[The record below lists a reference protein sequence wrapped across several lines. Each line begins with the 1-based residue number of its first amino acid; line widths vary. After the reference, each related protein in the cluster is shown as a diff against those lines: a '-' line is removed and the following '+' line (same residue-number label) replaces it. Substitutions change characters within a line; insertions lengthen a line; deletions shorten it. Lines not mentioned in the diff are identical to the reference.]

1 MTTRDRPDATFQT
14 PPSEALD
21 CDLCVVGGGIA
32 GVCAAISAA
41 RQGARTVLIQDRAV
55 LGGNASSEVRMWI
68 CGAHG
73 SDHKETGI
81 LEELQLENLYR
92 NPGMSYALWDTVLYE
107 KVRYQD
113 NLTVLLSTAVTGL
126 TMDTRTRI
134 GSVRA
139 WHLTRQ
145 CWIVVSA
152 RLFADCSG
160 DSILRVSG
168 APFRWGRESA
178 DEFGESH
185 APAVADRKTMGNSLL
200 LQLRATDPGTH
211 LPFIAPDWAEV
222 YTADHPRVAQAQPAG
237 ENFWWLE
244 IGGEGDTIRDADAIR
259 DELLRIAYGVW
270 AFIKNHPDG
279 RGRAWELE
287 WIGMLP
293 GKRENVRYEG
303 DHILSQSDIED
314 CSVVADL
321 VAHGGWSMDDHHP
334 AAFRHPGAP
343 TIFHPAPAP
352 YGIPYRCL
360 YSRTIDNLF
369 FAGRN
374 ISCTHLA
381 MSSTRVM
388 ATCATLGQAVGTAAA
403 LAVAHGETPRGIL
416 QHHLWELQ
424 NTLLDDD
431 QWLPDRTRS
440 LPPQMSGALITATH
454 GDASLLTRGLDR
466 RSASGHQAWSGPVG
480 AQITIS
486 LTQEV
491 ALERLRLVCDSQL
504 HRAKRMPCSIPRP
517 GHHEALPPCLL
528 RDARIEIWC
537 ETSQR
542 WMEIACLRT
551 NRRRL
556 VRLALPG
563 RARQVRLTILA
574 TWDDA
579 YACRLFSCEIG
590 RADPRQPHRIGA
602 WPATRLAAP
611 TPA

>member
-1 MTTRDRPDATFQT
+1 MTTTERPDASMRT
-14 PPSEALD
+14 PPTERLE
-21 CDLCVVGGGIA
+21 CELCVVGGGIA
-32 GVCAAISAA
+32 GTCAAISAA
-41 RQGARTVLIQDRAV
+41 RQGARTVLIQDRAM
-55 LGGNASSEVRMWI
+55 LGGNASSEVRMWM

-107 KVRYQD
+107 KARYQD
-113 NLTVLLSTAVTGL
+113 NLTLLLSTAVTGL
-126 TMDTRTRI
+126 TMAGQARI
-134 GSVRA
+134 GAVRA

-145 CWIVVSA
+145 CWIEVSA

-160 DSILRVSG
+160 DSVLRWCG

-178 DEFGESH
+178 AACGEAH
-185 APAVADRKTMGNSLL
+185 APPRADRKTMGNSLL
-200 LQLRATDPGTH
+200 LQLRSTDPAQH

-222 YTADHPRVAQAQPAG
+222 YTHDHPRVAHAQPGG

-244 IGGEGDTIRDADAIR
+244 IGGEGDTIADADAIR

-303 DHILSQSDIED
+303 DHILTQTDIEQ
-314 CSVVADL
+314 CGVFPDL

-343 TIFHPAPAP
+343 TIFHPAPSP

-360 YSRTIDNLF
+360 YSRTIDNLY

-403 LAVAHGETPRGIL
+403 LALRHGATPRQVL

-431 QWLPDRTRS
+431 QWLPDRTRTLS
-440 LPPQMSGALITATH
+440 PQMAGAQITSTH
-454 GDASLLTRGLDR
+454 GDATLLTRGLDR
-466 RSASGHQAWSGPVG
+466 RTASGHQAWSGPVG
-480 AQITIS
+480 AQITVS
-486 LTQEV
+486 FPQDV

-504 HRAKRMPCSIPRP
+504 HRAKRMPCTIPRA
-517 GHHEALPPCLL
+517 GHHESLPPCLL
-528 RDARIEIWC
+528 RDARIAAWNEA
-537 ETSQR
+537 SQR
-542 WMEIACLRT
+542 WTEIACLST

-556 VRLALPG
+556 IQLPLPG
-563 RARQVRLTILA
+563 RARQLRLTILA
-574 TWDDA
+574 TWGA
-579 YACRLFSCEIG
+579 GVACRLFSMEIG
-590 RADPRQPHRIGA
+590 RADPCLPHQVGA
-602 WPATRLAAP
+602 WPAARLAAA

>member
-1 MTTRDRPDATFQT
+1 MTTTDRPDASLRT
-14 PPSEALD
+14 PATDHQRYEV
-21 CDLCVVGGGIA
+21 CVVGGGIA
-32 GVCAAISAA
+32 GLCAALSAA
-41 RQGARTVLIQDRAV
+41 RHGARTVLIQDRAV

-92 NPGMSYALWDTVLYE
+92 NPGMSYAIWDTVLYE
-107 KVRYQD
+107 KARYQD
-113 NLTVLLSTAVTGL
+113 NLTLLLSTAVVSL
-126 TMDTRTRI
+126 TMADQARI
-134 GSVRA
+134 ASVRA

-145 CWIVVSA
+145 CWIEVSA
-152 RLFADCSG
+152 TLFADCSG
-160 DSILRVSG
+160 DSILRYSG
-168 APFRWGRESA
+168 AAFRWGRESTA
-178 DEFGESH
+178 EFGEAH
-185 APAVADRKTMGNSLL
+185 APPSADRKTMGNSLL
-200 LQLRATDPGTH
+200 MQLRSCDPQDH
-211 LPFIAPDWAEV
+211 VPFIAPEWAEV
-222 YTADHPRVAQAQPAG
+222 FGADHPRVAQAQPAG

-270 AFIKNHPDG
+270 SSIKNHPDG
-279 RGRAWELE
+279 RGHAWQLE

-303 DHILSQSDIED
+303 DHILTQNDIEE
-314 CSVVADL
+314 CGIFPDL

-343 TIFHPAPAP
+343 TIFHPAPSP

-360 YSRTIDNLF
+360 YSRDIDNLF
-369 FAGRN
+369 CAGRN

-403 LAVAHGETPRGIL
+403 LAIRHAQSPRGIL
-416 QHHLWELQ
+416 HHHLWELQ

-431 QWLPDRTRS
+431 QWLPDRQRT
-440 LPPQMSGALITATH
+440 LPPQMLGAALTATH
-454 GDASLLTRGLDR
+454 GEVQLLSRGCDR
-466 RSASGHQAWSGPVG
+466 RTASGHQAWSGPVG

-486 LTQEV
+486 FPDEV
-491 ALERLRLVCDSQL
+491 ALQRLRLVCDSQL

-517 GHHEALPPCLL
+517 GHHESLPPCLL
-528 RDARIEIWC
+528 RDARIE
-537 ETSQR
+537 R
-542 WMEIACLRT
+542 WDEAGGGWREIACLRS

-556 VRLALPG
+556 VQLALPG
-563 RARQVRLTILA
+563 RARQVRLTILS
-574 TWDDA
+574 TWGDA
-579 YACRLFSCEIG
+579 PCRLFSCEIG
-590 RADPRQPHRIGA
+590 LADRREAHRIID
-602 WPATRLAAP
+602 WPATKLAAA

>member
-1 MTTRDRPDATFQT
+1 MTTTDRPDATLPT
-14 PPSEALD
+14 PPTERLD
-21 CDLCVVGGGIA
+21 CEVCVVGGGMA
-32 GVCAAISAA
+32 GICAAIAAA

-92 NPGMSYALWDTVLYE
+92 NPGMSYAIWDTVLYE
-107 KVRYQD
+107 KVRYQE
-113 NLTVLLSTAVTGL
+113 NLTLLLSTAVTAV
-126 TMDTRTRI
+126 TMDGPTRI
-134 GSVRA
+134 AAVCA

-145 CWIVVSA
+145 CWIAVTA

-160 DSILRVSG
+160 DSILRSSG

-185 APAVADRKTMGNSLL
+185 APQVADRRTMGNSLL
-200 LQLRATDPGTH
+200 MQLRSTDALH
-211 LPFIAPDWAEV
+211 HVPFIAPDWAEV
-222 YTADHPRVAQAQPAG
+222 YSADHPRVAQAQPAG

-244 IGGEGDTIRDADAIR
+244 IGGEGDTIRDADVIR

-279 RGRAWELE
+279 RGRGWELE

-303 DHILSQSDIED
+303 DHILSQNDIEQ
-314 CSVVADL
+314 CGVVADL

-343 TIFHPAPAP
+343 TIFHPAPSP

-403 LAVAHGETPRGIL
+403 LAARHGTSPRGIL

-431 QWLPDRTRS
+431 QWLPDRRRS
-440 LPPQMSGALITATH
+440 RPPQMDGARITATH
-454 GDASLLTRGLDR
+454 GDATLLTHGLDR
-466 RSASGHQAWSGPVG
+466 RTASGHQAWSGPVG
-480 AQITIS
+480 AQITIT
-486 LTQEV
+486 LPQEAV
-491 ALERLRLVCDSQL
+491 LERLRLVCDSQL
-504 HRAKRMPCSIPRP
+504 HRSKRMPCSIPKP

-528 RDARIEIWC
+528 RAARIEVWD
-537 ETSQR
+537 EASQR
-542 WMEIACLRT
+542 WSEGAVLHA

-556 VRLALPG
+556 IQLALPG

-574 TWDDA
+574 TWGQDSP
-579 YACRLFSCEIG
+579 CRLFSCELG
-590 RADPRQPHRIGA
+590 RADPLQPHPIGA
-602 WPATRLAAP
+602 WPAARLAAA